1 MEEFINNILQKA
13 AELLMDSIAGTFS
26 NREVK
31 ILCCAPSPQ
40 SGGDKRLILQTANS
54 DCKLLEILSAGKAHM
69 SLAFTFPH
77 G

>member
-1 MEEFINNILQKA
+1 
-13 AELLMDSIAGTFS
+13 MDSIAGTFS

-31 ILCCAPSPQ
+31 IPPCAPNPQ
-40 SGGDKRLILQTANS
+40 AGGDKRLILQTANS
-54 DCKLLEILSAGKAHM
+54 DRKLLEILSAGKVHM